1 MSGRPKLPKGRMTA
15 DAMRSQSLAGLNEK
29 LAALQYYKQQNE
41 EALRRALS
49 MEKMVKEQ
57 ARFTSQDVLKKERS
71 QWLSRITNEEKTKP
85 LQIPAHFVQEVHRT
99 QHEQAQRAAVSAAVR
114 ADGLHSLHKKMT
126 ARQRQRARQIEF
138 HRLQGGG
145 KGAESP
151 LAKQLR
157 KSDAGDERKLRQIE
171 AIESQLLAQAA
182 SEPNLTGVD
191 ASFASMSGSPPAKP
205 ALRFRKKRTESSL
218 TEPSQT
224 YFTLQGS
231 RSGPSIGLSSTTGGS
246 GGVRMAA
253 QKGGSA
259 PRLVHS
265 RPTTPIQRCRPGSGR
280 GGGGGGGEVSL
291 APSGY
296 ATEPEG
302 SFPDISGA
310 SEQAIRN
317 QRQERLQREAERK
330 QELDESARRTDA
342 VVSGYL
348 KQRRSMGRAKEKNRK
363 KRLDADRRFIEYSG
377 SVRRYVE
384 QHNTLPPDEWF
395 HKMRRGSRK
404 GRGSI
409 SDTGSMPPDAAD
421 VLEPETAP
429 PAPLPVVAAEPQRR
443 GSVEN
448 IREINEEM
456 RAARVA
462 EGVSEAAPANK
473 TPARAPAAK
482 KAPSTPSSK
491 RATVQP
497 NAAVATRAEYTS
509 PKIHQGSDGIYLD
522 ARPHTA
528 GTSSSRGSSSSRPRR
543 AKAEAPSLL
552 FDPDVEYRLAQL
564 DEQFQGLL
572 ASE

>member
-1 MSGRPKLPKGRMTA
+1 
-15 DAMRSQSLAGLNEK
+15 
-29 LAALQYYKQQNE
+29 
-41 EALRRALS
+41 
-49 MEKMVKEQ
+49 
-57 ARFTSQDVLKKERS
+57 
-71 QWLSRITNEEKTKP
+71 
-85 LQIPAHFVQEVHRT
+85 
-99 QHEQAQRAAVSAAVR
+99 
-114 ADGLHSLHKKMT
+114 
-126 ARQRQRARQIEF
+126 
-138 HRLQGGG
+138 
-145 KGAESP
+145 
-151 LAKQLR
+151 
-157 KSDAGDERKLRQIE
+157 
-171 AIESQLLAQAA
+171 
-182 SEPNLTGVD
+182 
-191 ASFASMSGSPPAKP
+191 
-205 ALRFRKKRTESSL
+205 
-218 TEPSQT
+218 
-224 YFTLQGS
+224 
-231 RSGPSIGLSSTTGGS
+231 
-246 GGVRMAA
+246 
-253 QKGGSA
+253 
-259 PRLVHS
+259 
-265 RPTTPIQRCRPGSGR
+265 
-280 GGGGGGGEVSL
+280 
-291 APSGY
+291 
-296 ATEPEG
+296 
-302 SFPDISGA
+302 
-310 SEQAIRN
+310 
-317 QRQERLQREAERK
+317 
-330 QELDESARRTDA
+330 
-342 VVSGYL
+342 
-348 KQRRSMGRAKEKNRK
+348 
-363 KRLDADRRFIEYSG
+363 
-377 SVRRYVE
+377 
-384 QHNTLPPDEWF
+384 
-395 HKMRRGSRK
+395 MRRGSRK